1 MSIASYNWNTEV
13 LNGERIRICI
23 SDRLNVLPEHLQ
35 EETELMYFYRTE
47 GCKYLCKGETLHLS
61 SGELV
66 IINPGELHGCT
77 DWGKDCEAVC
87 VIVNLNEIKI
97 PSLNGISFINKV
109 TQREEIA
116 EIFDSVK
123 NVLTG
128 KNKNS
133 AETDCY
139 INSLI
144 LKLFGFLAGSCVSA
158 KKEQKRSEIS
168 EITDFIQNNLSEKLT
183 VESLAQKMH
192 LSVDR
197 FYHVFKERT
206 GVSPI
211 KYITQKRILK
221 ACEMLKNT
229 DFSIARIAEEC
240 NFCTPSYFSK
250 QFYAFMKLTPNSYR
264 SRKGLDD
271 LH

>member
-1 MSIASYNWNTEV
+1 MSIASYNWNTET
-13 LNGERIRICI
+13 LNTERIRICI
-23 SDRLNVLPEHLQ
+23 SNRLNVLPEHFQ
-35 EETELMYFYRTE
+35 EETELMYFYRTS
-47 GCKYLCKGETLHLS
+47 GCKYLCKGETLRLS
-61 SGELV
+61 VGELV
-66 IINPGELHGCT
+66 VVNPGELHGCT
-77 DWGKDCEAVC
+77 DWGNDCEAIC
-87 VIVNLNEIKI
+87 VIVNLNEMKI
-97 PSLNGISFINKV
+97 PSLSGVRFVNKIPKSA
-109 TQREEIA
+109 EIK

-123 NVLTG
+123 KVLC
-128 KNKNS
+128 NKNITL

-144 LKLFGFLAGSCVSA
+144 LKLFGFLVGNSLSSE
-158 KKEQKRSEIS
+158 KEQKRSEIAG
-168 EITDFIQNNLSEKLT
+168 ITDFIQNNLTEKLT
-183 VESLAQKMH
+183 VELLARKMH

-221 ACEMLKNT
+221 ACDMLKNT
-229 DFSIARIAEEC
+229 DLSIAQISEEC

-250 QFYAFMKLTPNSYR
+250 QFYSFMKLTPNSYR
-264 SRKGLDD
+264 SRTELDD